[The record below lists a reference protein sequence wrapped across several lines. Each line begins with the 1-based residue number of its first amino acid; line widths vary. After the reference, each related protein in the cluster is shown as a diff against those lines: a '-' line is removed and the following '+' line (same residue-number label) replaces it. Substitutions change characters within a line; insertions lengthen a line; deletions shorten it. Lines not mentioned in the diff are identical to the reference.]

1 MGAPMPA
8 ARQVVTLKELPGLP
22 RSETGLS
29 GDVHRHHLIPI
40 AIEQLPPVVVPLR
53 LAAAIGRDLPLAAR
67 ARIGP
72 YLDFLPARLLRAIGK
87 PTAIGGQLRGAL
99 FPGSVLQQSPRLTV
113 LAVQ

>member
-72 YLDFLPARLLRAIGK
+72 YVDFLPARLVRDIGR
-87 PTAIGGQLRGAL
+87 PTAVRGQLWSAILHG
-99 FPGSVLQQSPRLTV
+99 
-113 LAVQ
+113 